1 MDRSAKILITAAVMF
16 LVGAIVMALPLMLNV
31 EPKTTL
37 GGVGAAVMIVSI
49 CLILLGTVTKVNE
62 RESQKK

>member
-16 LVGAIVMALPLMLNV
+16 LVGAILMGLPLMLDT

-37 GGVGAAVMIVSI
+37 GGIGAAAMIVSV